1 MSESLLHDYEGFC
14 RRAVEAMAASAG
26 EVEIPDPKA
35 RWHRGGAHACRAAVE
50 RLAIACFDPDSPRR
64 GDEALWRRLVQAADA
79 LAAFQHEDGFIDL
92 SQSNLHSPPDTAFL
106 VEDLVPL
113 CEVLRAA
120 AEPSDRL
127 GELLGRLERV
137 IVPACDG
144 IARGGVHTPNH
155 RWKAASALLLAD
167 RLWPHESW
175 RAEAQRYLDEGID
188 IDADGEFSERSTGC
202 YNYVCD
208 LALILIGRALGRD
221 EYIDYA
227 DRNLEH
233 MLWLLHPDGTLVTDY
248 SRRQDRDQAV
258 GVEHYLLLYWYR
270 ALMRGDGRF
279 LAAAE
284 LGLKRMGGGGRRLG
298 RLAKWLRYFR
308 EAGERP
314 VPAPEPLPAEYE
326 KRFDG
331 VGVLRRR
338 AGTQSLTLMAGS
350 ADVLAMCFGSGPE
363 LGVRIAAGFAPRG
376 QFLAEGIDGA
386 GGRYSLR
393 SHHRCEYFGPGPDR
407 LPGGDWRSRDGFKRR
422 VFVSAELTMSLEV
435 ACEADALSL
444 RLRTEGCPRVP
455 IEVALLIRLAE
466 AIEPAGEVEPDET
479 TGKTFLNS
487 GELVVRGRDH
497 VLRVGPGSAEH
508 DLTQISCGE
517 AIRRPDVYCIR
528 LVTPV
533 DATLTVRAEQV

>member
-120 AEPSDRL
+120 EPS
-127 GELLGRLERV
+127 
-137 IVPACDG
+137 
-144 IARGGVHTPNH
+144 
-155 RWKAASALLLAD
+155 D

-284 LGLKRMGGGGRRLG
+284 LGLKRMAGGGQGLG
-298 RLAKWLRYFR
+298 RLAKWLRYFS

-350 ADVLAMCFGSGPE
+350 ADVLAMRFG
-363 LGVRIAAGFAPRG
+363 
-376 QFLAEGIDGA
+376 
-386 GGRYSLR
+386 
-393 SHHRCEYFGPGPDR
+393 
-407 LPGGDWRSRDGFKRR
+407 
-422 VFVSAELTMSLEV
+422 V

-455 IEVALLIRLAE
+455 IEVALPIRLAE
-466 AIEPAGEVEPDET
+466 GVEPAGEVEPDET